1 MISDRTRSPRA
12 RFVNRHGACSVPAN
26 NKERRNKM
34 NETRM
39 NETRMNETRMNETR
53 MNEEGERDVVWRIG
67 HE

>member
-39 NETRMNETRMNETR
+39 NETRMNEED
-53 MNEEGERDVVWRIG
+53 ERHVIWRIG
-67 HE
+67 RE

>member
-39 NETRMNETRMNETR
+39 NETRMNETRMNE
-53 MNEEGERDVVWRIG
+53 EDERHVIWRIG
-67 HE
+67 RE